1 MKNKLT
7 VSLLL
12 AASAF
17 SGLAFQPAD
26 ASAQESIMVQST
38 TSTRDSGLYDFIL
51 PRFKEASGITVNVIA
66 VGTGQAIQNAR
77 DCNGDVLLVHS
88 KPDEEKFVA
97 DGYGVKRYDLMYND
111 FVLIGPKADPAGIA
125 GTKDVKA
132 ALAKIAETKSDF
144 ASRGDNSGTNK
155 AELRLWQAA
164 GIDPKEFS
172 GSWYLETGSGMGN
185 TLNVAVGKNTYTMS
199 DRATWSKYGNKQDHM
214 VVVEGDTPLFNQYGV
229 MVVSDDKCPNVKEEA
244 ADKFVDWLI
253 SDEGQK
259 AIADYQID
267 GQQLFFPNAERAVN

>member
-125 GTKDVKA
+125 GTKDVKS
-132 ALAKIAETKSDF
+132 ALARIAETKSDF
-144 ASRGDNSGTNK
+144 ASRGDNSGTNT